1 MGTAS
6 KSKETTTLGTQSF
19 GGIFQQK
26 EGLPLAQQ
34 LEGLLTTPIESQFGK
49 QLQQELTTPTFAPQT
64 EAGKSLLQQALSGT
78 QGATAARGLGQA
90 TQGALASTAAP
101 VLQQLRGQRVA
112 SLQQAF
118 GQDIAS
124 QLADRGLDIESLVK
138 LSELAL
144 PQVLVGQ
151 TGQATGAGQALAG
164 GTIQSFTGK

>member
-1 MGTAS
+1 MGTS
-6 KSKETTTLGTQSF
+6 TTSKETTRLGTQEF
-19 GGIFQQK
+19 AGIFGQ
-26 EGLPLAQQ
+26 EAGAPLAKQ
-34 LEGLLTTPIESQFGK
+34 LEGILTTPLESQFGR

-64 EAGKSLLQQALSGT
+64 ESEQTLLQQALSGT

-90 TQGALASTAAP
+90 TGGALAQTAAP
-101 VLQQLRGQRVA
+101 VLQQLREQRVS

-124 QLADRGLDIESLVK
+124 QLAERGIDIESLSK

-151 TGQATGAGQALAG
+151 AGETTGLGGQFLG
-164 GTIQSFTGK
+164 GSLIGGK